1 MNKANYDILN
11 NYWGLIK
18 NLRTSWRESLL
29 EKLKQSLLEENS
41 IKSNDLHKAFGAW
54 VSEDSAE
61 ELIQKLR
68 NSRSTNREIESL

>member
-18 NLRTSWRESLL
+18 NLRTSWRETLL
-29 EKLKQSLLEENS
+29 EKLKQSLAEEKT
-41 IKSNDLHKAFGAW
+41 IKSNNFHKTFGAW

-61 ELIQKLR
+61 EQIDVAI
-68 NSRSTNREIESL
+68 IE